1 MAQQQAIETGRLPAS
16 TSVGEVNLTVKD
28 LARSLAFYRDILG
41 YTVDETSD
49 GMVRL
54 TDGSGHVSFVLR
66 EHPDAQPKPRRTSG
80 LFHAAILLPARPGL
94 ARMVQQLVARDW
106 PIGGAS
112 DHGVSEALY
121 LDDPDGNGLEIYVDR
136 SKETW
141 PRNGGQVAMM
151 TEPLNF
157 DSLFG
162 ELNASEPEWMGI
174 PDGTTIGHIH
184 LQVSNLEDSARFYT
198 DVLGFETMQDT
209 YPGALFVAAGGYH
222 HHIGMNVWAG
232 RGVQPPP
239 EGTAGLTRFTI
250 DVPGRPS
257 WDALLQRLSGAGK
270 AIERTD
276 EAVVIVSDPDG
287 IKILLRSVPSSFA
300 SA

>member
-1 MAQQQAIETGRLPAS
+1 MAQQQAIDTGRLPAS
-16 TSVGEVNLTVKD
+16 TSVGEVSLTVKD
-28 LARSLAFYRDILG
+28 LGRSLAFYRDTLG
-41 YTVDETSD
+41 YTADETSD
-49 GMVRL
+49 GLVQL
-54 TDGSGHVSFVLR
+54 TAGSGHAGFVLR
-66 EHPDAQPKPRRTSG
+66 ERPDAQPKPRRTSG
-80 LFHAAILLPARPGL
+80 LFHAAILLPARPDL
-94 ARMVQQLVARDW
+94 ARMVQQLGARNW

-121 LDDPDGNGLEIYVDR
+121 LDDPDGNGLEIYTDR
-136 SKETW
+136 PRETW
-141 PRNGGQVAMM
+141 PRKGGQVAMM

-162 ELNASEPEWMGI
+162 ELNGSEPEWTGI

-232 RGVQPPP
+232 RGVPPSP
-239 EGTAGLTRFTI
+239 PSTAGLTRFTI
-250 DVPGRPS
+250 DVPDRGS
-257 WDALLQRLSGAGK
+257 WDALLHRLAGADEPVERYGETV
-270 AIERTD
+270 AFVADPNGIE
-276 EAVVIVSDPDG
+276 IM
-287 IKILLRSVPSSFA
+287 LRGA
-300 SA
+300 